1 MGQVV
6 TPCIHLLC
14 GWVGRISIVR
24 LCCSRAKWV
33 RKERNAALSKRK
45 ADGLETE
52 PTRKAPRID
61 AVADSDDL
69 DALLEQ
75 LRRSVQRI
83 KNVSPVECTA
93 AQLAMAAGTLNEAFK
108 WCDRV
113 EEQHEALRNPSPV
126 ETPIPFDD
134 LVQVLSH
141 LGASDLASV
150 AQVSRHFARAV
161 PEAVRLAL
169 NELASEGC
177 EEEGYFELRSDDTYC
192 PSLLDRVEK
201 DLERTPGLIKRI
213 KPNMKKNVL
222 DEVEQE
228 LDDVH
233 AEVLY
238 LCRAD
243 LWAALAK
250 LPLEDESQFKRNT
263 LLHLLYRARIPPEE
277 LSEYADVV
285 VEQIRSPTFL
295 RIYTLSL
302 FERMLPAVHVEH
314 LDLILDIL
322 NAQKCPQS
330 TTFDAHDVE
339 IALRV
344 ASEIP
349 IPTLAPH
356 LAVIKALTTAKDCD
370 MCRSAKKLCWQIE
383 QHVPK

>member
-1 MGQVV
+1 MA
-6 TPCIHLLC
+6 TP
-14 GWVGRISIVR
+14 
-24 LCCSRAKWV
+24 
-33 RKERNAALSKRK
+33 ALSKRK

-75 LRRSVQRI
+75 LRQTVQRI
-83 KNVSPVECTA
+83 KNVSPVECTE
-93 AQLAMAAGTLNEAFK
+93 AQLEMAADTLNKASK

-113 EEQHEALRNPSPV
+113 EEQHEALRNPPPV

-141 LGASDLASV
+141 LGASDLASA

-250 LPLEDESQFKRNT
+250 LPLEEESQFKRNV
-263 LLHLLYRARIPPEE
+263 LVHLLYRAHIPREE

-285 VEQIRSPTFL
+285 VEQIRSPTYF
-295 RIYTLSL
+295 RIYALCL
-302 FERMLPAVHVEH
+302 FEGMLPAVHVEH

-322 NAQKCPQS
+322 NSQKCPQS
-330 TTFDAHDVE
+330 TTFDEHDVE

-356 LAVIKALTTAKDCD
+356 LAVIKALRTAKDRD